1 MAIYRVTMRDI
12 ADALGLSRNTVS
24 KALNG
29 NPAVPASTRNMV
41 IQKAESLG
49 YKNYVSSN
57 QAQTGADGKGGTI
70 AFFASVMPGK
80 NHFGSQFLTG
90 FTERMSRGSYTLSV
104 YILRQED
111 IDAGRAPLNFSREHV
126 SGILCIEMFD
136 PSYCDFICAMNKP
149 VLFAETYVIPAQR
162 SLRADIMMM
171 ENRKSTESLAAYM
184 IKKGAKSIGF
194 IGDRNHCQGFAE
206 RWEGF
211 CRALL
216 HAGLSVNPARCV
228 LDDNREPYNDSAW
241 MTEKLR
247 AMGELPEAFM
257 CANDTLAISV
267 LEALKTL
274 GKSAPQDI
282 MVAGFDNNLETQLL
296 YPRLTT
302 VHIPSYE
309 MGIAAADTMLRR
321 IECPGFP
328 YTTTYIQ
335 TTPRFRES
343 T

>member
-1 MAIYRVTMRDI
+1 MAINRITMQDI
-12 ADALGLSRNTVS
+12 ADSLGLSRNTVS

-29 NPAVPASTRNMV
+29 NPAVPASTRKMV
-41 IQKAESLG
+41 IQKAASLG
-49 YKNYVSSN
+49 YKNYAAAGQEQIGGSN
-57 QAQTGADGKGGTI
+57 KGGTI

-90 FTERMSRGSYTLSV
+90 FTEHISRGSYTLSV
-104 YILRQED
+104 YILRPED
-111 IDAGRAPLNFSREHV
+111 IAACRAPMNFSHEQV

-136 PSYCDFICAMNKP
+136 PPYCDFICAMNKP
-149 VLFAETYVIPAQR
+149 VLFADTYVIPAQR

-171 ENRKSTESLAAYM
+171 ENRKSTESLVSYM
-184 IKKGAKSIGF
+184 IKKGAESIGF

-211 CRALL
+211 YRALVQ
-216 HAGLSVNPARCV
+216 AGLSVNPGQCI
-228 LDDNREPYNDSAW
+228 LDDNREPYNDSDW

-247 AMGELPEAFM
+247 VMGELPRAFM
-257 CANDTLAISV
+257 CANDTLALSV

-274 GKSAPQDI
+274 GKSAPQDV

-296 YPRLTT
+296 QPRLST

-309 MGIAAADTMLRR
+309 MGVAAADTMLRR
-321 IECPGFP
+321 IERPGFP
-328 YTTTYIQ
+328 YTTTYMQ
-335 TTPRFRES
+335 TTPQFRES